1 MLESKIIT
9 LPRPMS
15 LVRRISEVTMQIRGW
30 LESLDKPLPPDG
42 KYTLQLTK
50 SGRNNG
56 EYCYYYSIIRG
67 KGLSA
72 FSANVRTDEAGLDDL
87 PDASLTSATY
97 SQTEGPEKDL

>member
-30 LESLDKPLPPDG
+30 LKSLDKPLSEG
-42 KYTLQLTK
+42 KYALQLTK
-50 SGRNNG
+50 CERNNG